1 MATGTDS
8 ADETLL
14 PVEFDTAAWPSPAEE
29 RTGVTFREYLG
40 AYLIVILSKLKT
52 TDSVPSVS
60 VSSAGG
66 KQLPKLSKRI

>member
-1 MATGTDS
+1 MALACGGED
-8 ADETLL
+8 
-14 PVEFDTAAWPSPAEE
+14 
-29 RTGVTFREYLG
+29 GVTFREYLG

-60 VSSAGG
+60 VSTAGG